1 MIDLKN
7 KLKFPLIVV
16 DDLDIS
22 LCNSIEALETHL
34 EGIDVAENRY
44 KSFDAEGRLLELKAI
59 GAKKGLFTVIVG
71 RVQLADAEDIPRHRE
86 ELAEY
91 LRHHLKAV
99 GQPIHEEM
107 DLSQLVQICAKRQM
121 EDK

>member
-1 MIDLKN
+1 MTDLKN
-7 KLKFPLIVV
+7 KLKFPLIVAE
-16 DDLDIS
+16 DLDIS
-22 LCNSIEALETHL
+22 LYNSIEALETHL

-44 KSFDAEGRLLELKAI
+44 KSFDAEGRLLELKVI

-91 LRHHLKAV
+91 LRNHLKAV
-99 GQPIHEEM
+99 GQPVDEEI
-107 DLSQLVQICAKRQM
+107 DLSQLVRICAKRQM
-121 EDK
+121 GDK